1 MQKKPCA
8 TREEITR
15 SCQILTKGLWCVYF
29 WSKHVDDADEWP
41 NEPVECWDFSLYSMH
56 GNANEE
62 VQKESRRRRQSSSQ
76 VTLEMEISLL
86 FLRWLIDDSLRQRQI
101 DFKCAQ
107 LSYVLQLTLIFHTQ
121 LGYFCGTFVYF
132 FVVFLASSLL
142 LCSQISVKY
151 RKGLK
156 LWTEDKANRQTET
169 ETETVMQMERRCS
182 HVWSQPQTAGRT
194 KERAKGLG

>member
-1 MQKKPCA
+1 
-8 TREEITR
+8 
-15 SCQILTKGLWCVYF
+15 
-29 WSKHVDDADEWP
+29 
-41 NEPVECWDFSLYSMH
+41 MH

-62 VQKESRRRRQSSSQ
+62 VHKKRRRRRRQSSSQ

-132 FVVFLASSLL
+132 FEVFLASTLL
-142 LCSQISVKY
+142 LCSQISVKC

-156 LWTEDKANRQTET
+156 LWTEDKANRQT